1 VTMAKGL
8 GNGMPI
14 GAVWAKREVAES
26 LKPGDHGSTF
36 AGQPLAAAAA
46 RATLAVMEEMD
57 APSVAAE
64 RGAELT
70 DALLALDGVDAVRGS
85 GLLLA
90 AELNENGLAGRTGG
104 EVAAACAAHG
114 VLVNG
119 VTKTALRLAP
129 PITVTS
135 GEIEEA
141 IRKID
146 AALQGADPS

>member
-1 VTMAKGL
+1 MC
-8 GNGMPI
+8 I
-14 GAVWAKREVAES
+14 RDRREVAEV

-36 AGQPLAAAAA
+36 AGQPLAASAAL
-46 RATLAVMEEMD
+46 ATLAVMEQMD
-57 APSVAAE
+57 APAAATE

-70 DALLALDGVDAVRGS
+70 AALLALDGVESVRGS

-90 AELNENGLAGRTGG
+90 AELNEQGLAGRTGG
-104 EVAAACAAHG
+104 EVAAACQEQG

-119 VTKTALRLAP
+119 VSKTALRFAP
-129 PITVTS
+129 PLNVTS

-146 AALQGADPS
+146 AALKTTGTPT

>member
-1 VTMAKGL
+1 MAKGL

-14 GAVWAKREVAES
+14 GAIWAKREVAEAF
-26 LKPGDHGSTF
+26 KPGDHGSTF

-57 APSVAAE
+57 APAVATA

-70 DALLALDGVDAVRGS
+70 AALLALEGVDNVRGA

-90 AELNENGLAGRTGG
+90 AELNELGLKGRTAG
-104 EVAAACAAHG
+104 EVSAACAANG

-119 VTKTALRLAP
+119 VTKTALRFAP
-129 PITVTS
+129 PITVSS

-146 AALQGADPS
+146 AAIKVGAA